1 MTIQGDKRQRKETND
16 NQKVREIREAR
27 KRGKEKKRER
37 GKEGKRK
44 RGKEGK
50 GQRGEVKQ
58 RSRKH
63 GEQRAR
69 KKEHRLESIVER
81 GHRVRRDD
89 LLSSLRLLD
98 RIVNI
103 DYTVVVSAGTSRTY
117 LQTANCCT

>member
-27 KRGKEKKRER
+27 KRGKEEKRE
-37 GKEGKRK
+37 